1 MLVSSSKNNF
11 WKHLWLRSELPLII
25 FIFMNL
31 VVSAVTGYLTPRL
44 ITDFYQSL
52 KADSDFDR
60 NFMLLVF
67 LYVGEYVNRFL
78 FQISSHKYIQLL
90 LIDVRKRSFS
100 LWLKAPF
107 KNKTTKKHD
116 EYPLGEV
123 LARLMNDTDA
133 VREVVGS
140 GSLGIFIDIIFI
152 LSCLI
157 SFLQLNST
165 TGLSLFVAEVLACFL
180 LVRGSK
186 AMASIFMEVRRMTG
200 MMARVVTD
208 LTSGLRELFF
218 SPNPKY
224 ATHRGAKIF
233 EEFLD
238 KQLHANIWDAGYY
251 SAAESL
257 YPILV
262 ALVMIIVP
270 YAQIVEVAILAALI
284 DLIQRSISPIKE
296 VASKISVLQRAGTG
310 LTRLSEFNESFSQDE
325 YVRREFEGLN
335 VEKMTFN
342 LTHFQYDQR
351 LHAGGFEL
359 SDISFEVKRGEILG
373 ILGESGCGKST
384 LLKLLSGQYHTF
396 EGKIQIDEAEIN
408 PSQEREL
415 RSFSSYVSLISQDS
429 HVFTETLKFNITLG
443 SETGF
448 DEFWSLATKNIPY
461 LGRWGIKPDEKIDPK
476 IFSMG
481 QKQLLS
487 GLRAL
492 FLNKPIILMDEISS
506 GLDSELESALRDLIK
521 FFQSRSIT
529 IIVTHRLETI
539 LKSNSLLLLDQGR
552 LLAHGDHKELQDHQK
567 YKEFL
572 SHL

>member
-1 MLVSSSKNNF
+1 MR
-11 WKHLWLRSELPLII
+11 HLWLRSELPLVI
-25 FIFMNL
+25 FIFINL
-31 VVSAVTGYLTPRL
+31 LISAVTGYLTPRL

-52 KADSDFDR
+52 KDDVAFDR
-60 NFMLLVF
+60 HVMWLVLLF
-67 LYVGEYVNRFL
+67 VGEYINRFV
-78 FQISSHKYIQLL
+78 FQLSSHRYIQLL
-90 LIDVRKRSFS
+90 LIDIRKRSFS

-107 KNKTTKKHD
+107 KHKAHKKHD

-133 VREVVGS
+133 VREMVGS

-152 LSCLI
+152 FSCLV

-165 TGLSLFVAEVLACFL
+165 TGTGLFIAEVVACL
-180 LVRGSK
+180 LLLRGSK
-186 AMASIFMEVRRMTG
+186 AMAKIFMEVRRMTG

-208 LTSGLRELFF
+208 LTSGLKELFY

-224 ATHRGAKIF
+224 ASGRGEKIF
-233 EEFLD
+233 EEFLN
-238 KQLHANIWDAGYY
+238 KQLHANIWDASYY
-251 SAAESL
+251 AAAESL

-262 ALVMIIVP
+262 ALVMLIVP
-270 YAQIVEVAILAALI
+270 YAKIVEVAILAALI
-284 DLIQRSISPIKE
+284 DLIQKSISPIKE
-296 VASKISVLQRAGTG
+296 VASKISVIQRAGTG
-310 LTRLSEFNESFSQDE
+310 LTRLSEFNESFSQDT
-325 YVRREFEGLN
+325 YHRQEFSHLN
-335 VEKMTFN
+335 VEKLRFSLN
-342 LTHFQYDQR
+342 SFQYDQ
-351 LHAGGFEL
+351 GFKLE
-359 SDISFEVKRGEILG
+359 DISFELKRGQILG

-396 EGKIQIDEAEIN
+396 EGTIDIDGRIISSSDEKD
-408 PSQEREL
+408 L
-415 RSFSSYVSLISQDS
+415 RQFSSYVSLISQDS

-443 SETGF
+443 YENGF
-448 DEFWSLATKNIPY
+448 EAFWDLAQKNIPY
-461 LGRWGIKPDEKIDPK
+461 LIRWGLEPEERIEPK
-476 IFSMG
+476 AFSMG

-539 LKSNSLLLLDQGR
+539 LKSNSLLLLDKGH
-552 LLAHGDHKELQDHQK
+552 LLAQGNHAQLQGHAK
-567 YKEFL
+567 FHEFM

>member
-1 MLVSSSKNNF
+1 MSVSSLKNNL
-11 WKHLWLRSELPLII
+11 WRHLWLRSELPLVV
-25 FIFMNL
+25 FIFFNL
-31 VVSAVTGYLTPRL
+31 VISAVTGYLTPRL

-52 KADSDFDR
+52 KNDAAFDKH
-60 NFMLLVF
+60 FMWLVLF
-67 LYVGEYVNRFL
+67 FTVEYINRFL
-78 FQISSHKYIQLL
+78 FQLSSHRYIQLL
-90 LIDVRKRSFS
+90 LVDIRKRSFS

-107 KNKTTKKHD
+107 KHKTNKKHD

-165 TGLSLFVAEVLACFL
+165 TGLSLFVAEVIACL
-180 LVRGSK
+180 LLLKGSK
-186 AMASIFMEVRRMTG
+186 AMAKVFMEVRRVTG

-208 LTSGLRELFF
+208 LTSGLKELFY

-224 ATHRGAKIF
+224 ASKRGHKIF

-238 KQLHANIWDAGYY
+238 KQLHANIWDASYY
-251 SAAESL
+251 AAAESL

-262 ALVMIIVP
+262 AMVMLIVP
-270 YAQIVEVAILAALI
+270 YAKIVEVAILAALI
-284 DLIQRSISPIKE
+284 DLIQKSISPIKE

-310 LTRLSEFNESFSQDE
+310 LTRLSEFNESFAQDI
-325 YVRREFEGLN
+325 YFKQEFGHLTVDKLN
-335 VEKMTFN
+335 FSLRN
-342 LTHFQYDQR
+342 FQYDQGFK
-351 LHAGGFEL
+351 LENVSFEL
-359 SDISFEVKRGEILG
+359 KRGEILG

-396 EGKIQIDEAEIN
+396 QGTIDIDGKIISPVQDKD
-408 PSQEREL
+408 L
-415 RSFSSYVSLISQDS
+415 RAFSSYVSLISQDS

-443 SETGF
+443 HDGGF
-448 DEFWSLATKNIPY
+448 EDFWELAKNNISY
-461 LGRWGIKPDEKIDPK
+461 LSRWGLDPMEKIDPK
-476 IFSMG
+476 SFSMG

-492 FLNKPIILMDEISS
+492 FLNKPIILLDEISS
-506 GLDSELESALRDLIK
+506 GLDSELESAFRDLIK

-539 LKSNSLLLLDQGR
+539 IKSNRLLLLDKGQ
-552 LLAHGDHKELQDHQK
+552 LLAQGSHAELQGHPK
-567 YKEFL
+567 FNEFM

>member
-1 MLVSSSKNNF
+1 MSVSSLKNNF
-11 WKHLWLRSELPLII
+11 WKHLWLRSELPLVI
-25 FIFMNL
+25 FIFINL
-31 VVSAVTGYLTPRL
+31 LISAVTGYLTPRL

-52 KADSDFDR
+52 KDDVAFDKH
-60 NFMLLVF
+60 FMWLVF
-67 LYVGEYVNRFL
+67 LFVGEYINRFL
-78 FQISSHKYIQLL
+78 FQLSSHRYIQLL
-90 LIDVRKRSFS
+90 LIDIRKRSFS

-107 KNKTTKKHD
+107 KHKTNKKHD

-152 LSCLI
+152 FSCLI

-165 TGLSLFVAEVLACFL
+165 TGLGLFVAEVIACFL
-180 LVRGSK
+180 LLRGSK
-186 AMASIFMEVRRMTG
+186 AMAKIFMEVRRMTG

-208 LTSGLRELFF
+208 LTSGLKELFY

-224 ATHRGAKIF
+224 ASNRGEKIF

-238 KQLHANIWDAGYY
+238 KQLHANIWDASYY
-251 SAAESL
+251 AAAESL

-262 ALVMIIVP
+262 ALVMVIVP
-270 YAQIVEVAILAALI
+270 YAKIVEVAILAALI
-284 DLIQRSISPIKE
+284 DLIQKSISPIKE

-310 LTRLSEFNESFSQDE
+310 LTRLSEFNESFSQDT
-325 YVRREFEGLN
+325 YHRQEFSHLN
-335 VEKMTFN
+335 VEKLNFS
-342 LTHFQYDQR
+342 LSRFQYDQ
-351 LHAGGFEL
+351 GFKLE
-359 SDISFEVKRGEILG
+359 DISFELKRGQILG

-396 EGKIQIDEAEIN
+396 EGNINIDGEAII
-408 PSQEREL
+408 PSKEKDL
-415 RSFSSYVSLISQDS
+415 RQFSSYVSLISQDS

-443 SETGF
+443 YDIGF
-448 DEFWSLATKNIPY
+448 EAFWDLAQKNIPY
-461 LGRWGIKPDEKIDPK
+461 LGRWGLKPDEKIDPK
-476 IFSMG
+476 LFSMG

-539 LKSNSLLLLDQGR
+539 LKSDSLILLDKGH
-552 LLAHGDHKELQDHQK
+552 LLAQGNHAQLQGHPK
-567 YKEFL
+567 FHEFI

>member
-1 MLVSSSKNNF
+1 MSVSSLKSNL
-11 WKHLWLRSELPLII
+11 WKHLWLKSEAPLVA
-25 FIFMNL
+25 FILLNL
-31 VVSAVTGYLTPRL
+31 MISAVTGYLTPRL

-52 KADSDFDR
+52 KNETSF
-60 NFMLLVF
+60 NQHFMWLAILFV
-67 LYVGEYVNRFL
+67 VEYVNRFF
-78 FQISSHKYIQLL
+78 FQISTHKYIQLL
-90 LIDVRKRSFS
+90 LMDIRKRSFS

-107 KNKTTKKHD
+107 KSKSTSKKD

-140 GSLGIFIDIIFI
+140 GSLGIFIDVIFI

-165 TGLSLFVAEVLACFL
+165 TGLALFVAEFLACIL
-180 LVRGSK
+180 LVKGSK
-186 AMASIFMEVRRMTG
+186 AMAKIFMEVRRMTG

-208 LTSGLRELFF
+208 LTSGLKELFY

-224 ATHRGAKIF
+224 ASHRGEKIF
-233 EEFLD
+233 EEFLT
-238 KQLHANIWDAGYY
+238 KQLHANIWDASYY

-257 YPILV
+257 YPILI
-262 ALVMIIVP
+262 ALVMVIVP

-284 DLIQRSISPIKE
+284 DLIQKSIGPIKE

-310 LTRLSEFNESFSQDE
+310 LQRLSEFNDSFSQDE
-325 YVRREFEGLN
+325 YVRQEFAHLN
-335 VEKMTFN
+335 VDSMKFN
-342 LTHFQYDQR
+342 LNNFQYDQ
-351 LHAGGFEL
+351 GFKLE
-359 SDISFEVKRGEILG
+359 DISFELKRGEILG

-396 EGKIQIDEAEIN
+396 DGKISIDENVIH
-408 PSQEREL
+408 PSNEKEL
-415 RSFSSYVSLISQDS
+415 RAFSSYVSLISQDS
-429 HVFTETLKFNITLG
+429 HVFTETLRFNITLG
-443 SETGF
+443 YEEGF
-448 DEFWSLATKNIPY
+448 EEFWALATKNIPY
-461 LGRWGIKPDEKIDPK
+461 LIRWGLNPQDTINPK
-476 IFSMG
+476 LFSMG

-492 FLNKPIILMDEISS
+492 FLKKPIILMDEISS
-506 GLDSELESALRDLIK
+506 GLDSELEAALRDLIK

-539 LKSNSLLLLDQGR
+539 LKSNSLLLLDKGH
-552 LLAHGDHKELQDHQK
+552 LLAKGNHAQLQGQPK
-567 YKEFL
+567 YHEFL